1 MAETKRARRPH
12 SRIPEAATASRAEN
26 ILLTWVGAHDPVGWN
41 PRTQKREAGPILS
54 LLQQRDFDAIY
65 LFINVFS
72 EYDDFRRRATEV
84 FRVCRRDR
92 PRMRVS
98 QKPLDIISVT
108 DHRELYR
115 AMNDTCQEILRE
127 EGTEGKRYYVLL
139 SPGTPQMATVW
150 VLLVQ
155 SGLLPATM
163 LITTPP
169 DLLVEGETIRW
180 KEVDLSLPDF
190 PQVVTPGETQRLLGI
205 LEAQNDNLRSENLRL
220 RGELGLLKTGAGQ
233 ESDGSISEGFS
244 LQQHL
249 VTQERAYYELALAQ
263 AEDNAAAAAR
273 LLGLQPHTFRAGAE
287 RLGLRG
293 RRTRR

>member
-1 MAETKRARRPH
+1 MATRV
-12 SRIPEAATASRAEN
+12 EN
-26 ILLTWVGAHDPVGWN
+26 ILLTWVGSHDPVGRN
-41 PRTQKREAGPILS
+41 QRTKKDEIGPILS
-54 LLQQRDFDAIY
+54 LLQQREFDAVY
-65 LFINVFS
+65 LFVTIFD
-72 EYDDFRRRATEV
+72 EFDDFRKRATDV
-84 FRVCRRDR
+84 LRICRRDR

-127 EGTEGKRYYVLL
+127 EGLAGKQYYALL

-155 SGLLPATM
+155 SGLLPAKM

-169 DLLVEGETIRW
+169 DLLPEGQTVRW
-180 KEVDLSLPDF
+180 KEIDLSLPDF

-220 RGELGLLKTGAGQ
+220 RGELELLKSGSGRELDGLLL
-233 ESDGSISEGFS
+233 EGFS
-244 LQQHL
+244 LPEHM
-249 VTQERAYYELALAQ
+249 VAQERAYYELAMSQ
-263 AEDNAAAAAR
+263 ADENAAAAAR
-273 LLGLQPHTFRAGAE
+273 LLGLQAHTFRAGAE
-287 RLGLRG
+287 RLGLRS
-293 RRTRR
+293 RRPRKQQD

>member
-1 MAETKRARRPH
+1 MG
-12 SRIPEAATASRAEN
+12 SRVAN
-26 ILLTWVGAHDPVGWN
+26 ILLTWVGSHDPVGWN
-41 PRTQKREAGPILS
+41 PRTKKDEIGPILS
-54 LLQQRDFDAIY
+54 LLQQREFDAVY
-65 LFINVFS
+65 LLVTIFTEF
-72 EYDDFRRRATEV
+72 DDFRKRATEV
-84 FRVCRRDR
+84 LRICHRDR

-127 EGTEGKRYYVLL
+127 EGTDGKRYHVLL

-169 DLLVEGETIRW
+169 DFLPEGQILRW

-205 LEAQNDNLRSENLRL
+205 LDAQNDNLRSENLRL
-220 RGELGLLKTGAGQ
+220 RGELELLKSGAS
-233 ESDGSISEGFS
+233 ENDDGSIPEGFS
-244 LQQHL
+244 LQHHL
-249 VTQERAYYELALAQ
+249 VAQERAYYELALSQ
-263 AEDNAAAAAR
+263 TDENAAAAAR
-273 LLGLQPHTFRAGAE
+273 ILGLQPHTFRAGAE
-287 RLGLRG
+287 RLGLRS
-293 RRTRR
+293 RRPKKLPN

>member
-1 MAETKRARRPH
+1 
-12 SRIPEAATASRAEN
+12 
-26 ILLTWVGAHDPVGWN
+26 LLE
-41 PRTQKREAGPILS
+41 QRE
-54 LLQQRDFDAIY
+54 FDAVY

-72 EYDDFRRRATEV
+72 EYDDFRKRATEV
-84 FRVCRRDR
+84 LRVCQRDR

-127 EGTEGKRYYVLL
+127 EGAAGKRYYVLL

-155 SGLLPATM
+155 SGLLPAKM

-169 DLLVEGETIRW
+169 DLLPRGETIRW

-220 RGELGLLKTGAGQ
+220 RGELDLLRTGAAQ
-233 ESDGSISEGFS
+233 ESDLSIPEGFS
-244 LQQHL
+244 LQQHIM
-249 VTQERAYYELALAQ
+249 VQERAYYELALAHVD
-263 AEDNAAAAAR
+263 ENAAAAAR

-287 RLGLRG
+287 RLGLRS
-293 RRTRR
+293 RRGSKQRD

>member
-1 MAETKRARRPH
+1 MVSPQQ
-12 SRIPEAATASRAEN
+12 N
-26 ILLTWVGAHDPVGWN
+26 VLLTWVGSHDPTGWN
-41 PRTQKREAGPILS
+41 PRTKSTELGPILS
-54 LLQQRDFDAIY
+54 LLEQREFDAVY
-65 LFINVFS
+65 LFINLFS
-72 EYDDFRRRATEV
+72 DYDDFRKRATDV
-84 FRVCRRDR
+84 LLVCRRDR

-127 EGTEGKRYYVLL
+127 EGTEGKRYHVLL

-155 SGLLPATM
+155 SGLLPAKM

-169 DLLVEGETIRW
+169 DLLPRGETIRW
-180 KEVDLSLPDF
+180 KEVDLTLPDF

-220 RGELGLLKTGAGQ
+220 RGVLELLRTGGAQ
-233 ESDGSISEGFS
+233 ESDGSIPEGFD

-249 VTQERAYYELALAQ
+249 VTQERAYYELALSQ
-263 AEDNAAAAAR
+263 VDDNAAAAAR

-287 RLGLRG
+287 RLGLRN
-293 RRTRR
+293 RRSSKQRD

>member
-1 MAETKRARRPH
+1 
-12 SRIPEAATASRAEN
+12 
-26 ILLTWVGAHDPVGWN
+26 
-41 PRTQKREAGPILS
+41 
-54 LLQQRDFDAIY
+54 
-65 LFINVFS
+65 
-72 EYDDFRRRATEV
+72 
-84 FRVCRRDR
+84 
-92 PRMRVS
+92 
-98 QKPLDIISVT
+98 
-108 DHRELYR
+108 
-115 AMNDTCQEILRE
+115 MNDTCQEILRE
-127 EGTEGKRYYVLL
+127 EGTQGKAYYVLL

-169 DLLVEGETIRW
+169 DLLPEGQTLRW

-190 PQVVTPGETQRLLGI
+190 QQVVTPGETQRLLGI

-220 RGELGLLKTGAGQ
+220 RGELDLLKTGAAQ
-233 ESDGSISEGFS
+233 KSAGSIPEGFD

-249 VTQERAYYELALAQ
+249 VTQERAYYQLALSQ
-263 AEDNAAAAAR
+263 VDDNASAAAR

-293 RRTRR
+293 RRSRKS

>member
-1 MAETKRARRPH
+1 MAT
-12 SRIPEAATASRAEN
+12 RIED
-26 ILLTWVGAHDPVGWN
+26 ILITWVGSHDPVGWN
-41 PRTQKREAGPILS
+41 PRTKKDEVGPILS
-54 LLQQRDFDAIY
+54 LLGQREFDAVY
-65 LFINVFS
+65 LFVTIFD
-72 EYDDFRRRATEV
+72 EFDDFRRRATDV
-84 FRVCRRDR
+84 LRICRRDR

-98 QKPLDIISVT
+98 QKPQDIISVT

-127 EGTEGKRYYVLL
+127 EGTARKQYYVLL

-155 SGLLPATM
+155 SGLLPAKM

-169 DLLVEGETIRW
+169 DFLPEGQLVRW

-205 LEAQNDNLRSENLRL
+205 LEAQNDNLRSENFRL
-220 RGELGLLKTGAGQ
+220 RGELDLLRSGVVQ
-233 ESDGSISEGFS
+233 RNDGSIPEGFS

-249 VTQERAYYELALAQ
+249 VAQERAYYELALSQ
-263 AEDNAAAAAR
+263 ADDNGAAAAR

-287 RLGLRG
+287 RLGLRS
-293 RRTRR
+293 RRPKSAAAGSPSNRHMRPR

>member
-1 MAETKRARRPH
+1 MATRV
-12 SRIPEAATASRAEN
+12 EN
-26 ILLTWVGAHDPVGWN
+26 ILLTWVGSHDPVGWN
-41 PRTQKREAGPILS
+41 PRRKKEEIGPILS
-54 LLQQRDFDAIY
+54 LLQQREFDAVY
-65 LFINVFS
+65 LFVTIFD
-72 EYDDFRRRATEV
+72 EFDDFRKRATDV
-84 FRVCRRDR
+84 LRICRRDR

-115 AMNDTCQEILRE
+115 AMNNTCQEILRE
-127 EGTEGKRYYVLL
+127 DGTAEKQYYVLL

-155 SGLLPATM
+155 SGLVPAKM

-169 DLLVEGETIRW
+169 DLLPEGQIVRW

-220 RGELGLLKTGAGQ
+220 RGELELLKNGSSQ
-233 ESDGSISEGFS
+233 ESDALIPDGFS
-244 LQQHL
+244 LPENM
-249 VTQERAYYELALAQ
+249 VAQERAYYELALSQ
-263 AEDNAAAAAR
+263 VDDNAAAAAR

-287 RLGLRG
+287 RLGLRS
-293 RRTRR
+293 RRTKKAHD